1 MEGEHGDSSLQAG
14 SGAGA
19 NSWGSTCIQGSVLQE
34 TLRSAETLQQ
44 WVPKRRCPWDTGTP
58 PAEASVLWVS
68 TLEEPEM
75 PWSPKCIP
83 HVWGDFSR
91 KLPCYPQRGSKVI
104 LCNHSAALTLPRTA
118 PVYTKQMGKGRAG
131 SDVAL
136 QNSEEGSGTSGSAQG
151 SDTRACAGGGWGG
164 VQTNALPRTGCSKG
178 LDSKAG
184 ERPGPPSCPKAHH
197 DVSY

>member
-1 MEGEHGDSSLQAG
+1 MGVYVHSGLCSSGDTKISRDLTTVGPQTQVSMGHGHTTGRSVRAQGLHTGG
-14 SGAGA
+14 SRDALV
-19 NSWGSTCIQGSVLQE
+19 SKVHSTC
-34 TLRSAETLQQ
+34 
-44 WVPKRRCPWDTGTP
+44 
-58 PAEASVLWVS
+58 
-68 TLEEPEM
+68 M
-75 PWSPKCIP
+75 
-83 HVWGDFSR
+83 GDFSR

-164 VQTNALPRTGCSKG
+164 VQTNALPRIGCSKG